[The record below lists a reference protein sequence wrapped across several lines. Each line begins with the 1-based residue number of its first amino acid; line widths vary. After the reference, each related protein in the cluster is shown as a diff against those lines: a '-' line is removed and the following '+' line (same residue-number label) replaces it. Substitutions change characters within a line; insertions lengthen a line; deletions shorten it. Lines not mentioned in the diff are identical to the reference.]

1 MGIFQ
6 AFEDS
11 VASTF
16 ADQWKEIVTAGAF
29 DEHTLVAP
37 GVLKLRDKGRGTND
51 PGSEGVIS
59 NGLKW

>member
-1 MGIFQ
+1 MGIFR
-6 AFEDS
+6 AFKDS

-37 GVLKLRDKGRGTND
+37 GILVAKFRALLG
-51 PGSEGVIS
+51 
-59 NGLKW
+59 